1 MPATTVIQLRRGT
14 TAQWSAANPVLASGE
29 LGLDTSTGQIKIGNN
44 TNTWTTLPTSNIL
57 VSSNDSRLS
66 DSRTPS
72 GSAGGDLT
80 GTYPNPTLATTTV
93 TNGSYGSATQV
104 GTFTVDTK
112 GRLTAAGN
120 TSIQITESQVTNL
133 TTDLGNKAPIASPT
147 FTGTL
152 TAPVIVDSGLTVAGY
167 VTNTSGGQLGTVAT
181 IPNAGLANSSVTVNG
196 SSVSLGG
203 SITVSAAPSGSAGGD
218 LTGTYP
224 NPTLA
229 TTAVTAGSYTNANI
243 TVDAKGRLTAASNG
257 SSGSGLP
264 TGGTANQVLAK
275 IDSTNYNTQWSPN
288 GFSALYISSGPIN
301 NAFSSSSNAI
311 SVFGGTTTPTLGYTV
326 NADTTYEYEF
336 VGYLSLS
343 SATSAQTPTWSIGS
357 TTVTGS
363 PTVSHNTEFSYSTNT
378 SAITSSSAVNSS
390 KTTSTVAMTAVANA
404 TSRFYNI
411 FVKGSIRVSGTGTVK
426 IYPTLSATVSADN
439 VWVWGT
445 GTSFKLTYLGNSTVT
460 TVGTWS

>member
-29 LGLDTSTGQIKIGNN
+29 LGLDTTLGTVKVGNN

-57 VSSNDSRLS
+57 VSSNDSRLT

-104 GTFTVDTK
+104 GTVTVDTK
-112 GRLTAAGN
+112 GRLTAASN

-133 TTDLGNKAPIASPT
+133 TTDFGNKAPIASPT

-181 IPNAGLANSSVTVNG
+181 IPAAGVTG
-196 SSVSLGG
+196 TA
-203 SITVSAAPSGSAGGD
+203 ITQSTTAGGD

-257 SSGSGLP
+257 SGGGSANFGTVKRPLSGYKYSPYRVDTFNLSSWASG
-264 TGGTANQVLAK
+264 
-275 IDSTNYNTQWSPN
+275 TNTVW
-288 GFSALYISSGPIN
+288 
-301 NAFSSSSNAI
+301 AI
-311 SVFGGTTTPTLGYTV
+311 PFMLGTTATAININYYVDASTASGVGRLGIY
-326 NADTTYEYEF
+326 
-336 VGYLSLS
+336 
-343 SATSAQTPTWSIGS
+343 
-357 TTVTGS
+357 
-363 PTVSHNTEFSYSTNT
+363 
-378 SAITSSSAVNSS
+378 SSSASEDYPS
-390 KTTSTVAMTAVANA
+390 ALLLDAGTFSFATTGLKTITISQSLTAGTLYWLAIVAT
-404 TSRFYNI
+404 T
-411 FVKGSIRVSGTGTVK
+411 GSISSSFGAAYFNQTPFMPTTTISGTNPWLAWQQTGSAGFASTF
-426 IYPTLSATVSADN
+426 SATKTLASTAP
-439 VWVWGT
+439 T
-445 GTSFKLTYLGNSTVT
+445 IYLGF
-460 TVGTWS
+460 